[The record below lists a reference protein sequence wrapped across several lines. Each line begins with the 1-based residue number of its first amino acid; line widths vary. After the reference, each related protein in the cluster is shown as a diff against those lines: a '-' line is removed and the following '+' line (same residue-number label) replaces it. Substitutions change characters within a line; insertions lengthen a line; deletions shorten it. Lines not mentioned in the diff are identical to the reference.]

1 MEEVFPEVAFTV
13 LGVPV
18 RDTVVSTWVMMA
30 LIVGIVLLIR
40 RLKPTALE
48 MVVDFLTDFISE
60 IMRRPADPFLPL
72 IGSLALFIGVAN
84 VIGLVPFLKSPTSDI
99 NTPVALALVV
109 FVAVHV
115 YGVRIMGLGPYLKSL
130 ASPIFLLP
138 LELISQISRTISL
151 SLRLFGNVF
160 SAEIIIAILFA
171 LAPLIVP
178 LPLQGFSIFTGLL
191 QAYIFAALGAVYIA
205 AGLPARPEKIEQAE
219 DAEAGGMEN
228 INQALEMNSKE

>member
-13 LGVPV
+13 MGIPV

-30 LIVGIVLLIR
+30 LIVALIALIR
-40 RLKPTALE
+40 QLKPTALE
-48 MVVDFLTDFISE
+48 MVVDFLADFISQ
-60 IMRRPADPFLPL
+60 IMRRPSDPFLPL
-72 IGSLALFIGVAN
+72 VGSLALFIGTAN

-99 NTPVALALVV
+99 NTPIALALVV

-138 LELISQISRTISL
+138 LELISQVSRTISL
-151 SLRLFGNVF
+151 SIRLFGNVV

-191 QAYIFAALGAVYIA
+191 QAYIFAALAAVYIA
-205 AGLPARPEKIEQAE
+205 TGLPARPEELDRE
-219 DAEAGGMEN
+219 EEADHLKTIDQDLTISME
-228 INQALEMNSKE
+228 E

>member
-1 MEEVFPEVAFTV
+1 MQEVFPEVVFTV
-13 LGVPV
+13 MGIPV
-18 RDTVVSTWVMMA
+18 RDTVVSSWVMVA
-30 LIVGIVLLIR
+30 LIVGIVLLFR
-40 RLKPTALE
+40 QLKPTALE
-48 MVVDFLTDFISE
+48 MVVDFLADFIRE

-72 IGSLALFIGVAN
+72 IGSLALYVGVAN

-99 NTPVALALVV
+99 NTPIALALVV

-115 YGVRIMGLGPYLKSL
+115 YGVRIMGFGPYIKSL

-138 LELISQISRTISL
+138 LELISQVSRTISL
-151 SLRLFGNVF
+151 SIRLFGNVF

-191 QAYIFAALGAVYIA
+191 QAYIFAALAAVYIA
-205 AGLPARPEKIEQAE
+205 AGLPARQEESGVEADSDNLETIEQLIE
-219 DAEAGGMEN
+219 
-228 INQALEMNSKE
+228 KE

>member
-1 MEEVFPEVAFTV
+1 MEEVFPEVVFS
-13 LGVPV
+13 LFRIPV

-30 LIVGIVLLIR
+30 LIIAVVLIVR

-48 MVVDFLTDFISE
+48 LVVDFLADFIAE

-72 IGSLALFIGVAN
+72 LGSLALFIAVGN
-84 VIGLVPFLKSPTSDI
+84 VIGLVPFLKSPTSDL
-99 NTPVALALVV
+99 NTTVALSLVV

-115 YGVRIMGLGPYLKSL
+115 YGVRTMGLITYLKSL

-151 SLRLFGNVF
+151 SIRLFGNVF

-191 QAYIFAALGAVYIA
+191 QAYIFTALAAVYIA
-205 AGLPARPEKIEQAE
+205 AGLPNETEEIKQK
-219 DAEAGGMEN
+219 DGEN
-228 INQALEMNSKE
+228 EFREYINNKLESEPKE

>member
-1 MEEVFPEVAFTV
+1 MQDIFPEVVFTIW
-13 LGVPV
+13 GIPV
-18 RDTVVSTWVMMA
+18 RDTVISTWVMMA
-30 LIVGIVLLIR
+30 LIVGITLIAR

-72 IGSLALFIGVAN
+72 LGSLAVFIGAAN

-99 NTPVALALVV
+99 NIPIALSLVV

-115 YGVRIMGLGPYLKSL
+115 YGVKLMGAWPYLKSL

-138 LELISQISRTISL
+138 LEVISQVSRTISL
-151 SLRLFGNVF
+151 SIRLFGNVF
-160 SAEIIIAILFA
+160 SAEMIIAIIFLM
-171 LAPLIVP
+171 APLIVP

-191 QAYIFAALGAVYIA
+191 QAYLFTALAAVYIA
-205 AGLPARPEKIEQAE
+205 AGLPAKPEQAAQEE
-219 DAEAGGMEN
+219 DAEKVET
-228 INQALEMNSKE
+228 INQELETIKKE

>member
-1 MEEVFPEVAFTV
+1 MGDVFPEVAFTF
-13 LGVPV
+13 LGLPV
-18 RDTVVSTWVMMA
+18 RDTVVSSWVMMA
-30 LIVGIVLLIR
+30 LIVAVVLLLRQIR
-40 RLKPTALE
+40 PTALE

-60 IMRRPADPFLPL
+60 IMRRPAGPFLPL
-72 IGSLALFIGVAN
+72 VGSLALYIGVAN

-99 NTPVALALVV
+99 NTPIALSLVV
-109 FVAVHV
+109 FISVHV
-115 YGVRIMGLGPYLKSL
+115 YGVQIMGLWPYLKSL

-191 QAYIFAALGAVYIA
+191 QAYIFAALAAVYIA
-205 AGLPARPEKIEQAE
+205 AGLPPRPEQLELEEE
-219 DAEAGGMEN
+219 D
-228 INQALEMNSKE
+228 QALETIERELKDHLEE

>member
-13 LGVPV
+13 LGIPV

-30 LIVGIVLLIR
+30 LIVGVILLLR
-40 RLKPTALE
+40 QLRPTALE
-48 MVVDFLTDFISE
+48 MVVDFLTDFITE
-60 IMRRPADPFLPL
+60 IMRRPAGPFLPL
-72 IGSLALFIGVAN
+72 VGSLTLFISVAN

-99 NTPVALALVV
+99 NTPIALALVV

-115 YGVRIMGLGPYLKSL
+115 YGVQIMGIWPYLKSL

-151 SLRLFGNVF
+151 SVRLFGNIF

-171 LAPLIVP
+171 LAPLFVP

-191 QAYIFAALGAVYIA
+191 QAYIFAALAAVYIA
-205 AGLPARPEKIEQAE
+205 AGLPPQPEKLQPEEEDQELKTIERE
-219 DAEAGGMEN
+219 LKYHME
-228 INQALEMNSKE
+228 E

>member
-1 MEEVFPEVAFTV
+1 MEEVFPQVMFTF
-13 LGVPV
+13 LGIPV

-30 LIVGIVLLIR
+30 LIVAVILIIR

-48 MVVDFLTDFISE
+48 MVVEFLADFISE
-60 IMRRPADPFLPL
+60 IMRRPAAPFLPL
-72 IGSLALFIGVAN
+72 LGSLALFVGAAN

-115 YGVRIMGLGPYLKSL
+115 YGVQSMGWWPYFKSL

-138 LELISQISRTISL
+138 LELVSQVSRTISL
-151 SLRLFGNVF
+151 SVRLFGNVF
-160 SAEIIIAILFA
+160 SAEIIIAILFV
-171 LAPLIVP
+171 LVPLLVP

-191 QAYIFAALGAVYIA
+191 QAYIFTALAAVYIA
-205 AGLPARPEKIEQAE
+205 SGLPVKSEQTGPNKE
-219 DAEAGGMEN
+219 TESMKRID
-228 INQALEMNSKE
+228 QALEMIRKE